1 MLKYFEHSFDSY
13 LREHTREPLHPS
25 IDAKIEEYKNK
36 AKTISNLSHFIIYG
50 PENTGKYTLG
60 LYLISL
66 FSENN
71 LSYERKVLVRTSDE
85 QDITLR
91 ASDIHFELN
100 MELLNTNTKQR
111 WDDIFNHVIDVM
123 QMHGRNQTFFVLKNF
138 HKAGKDILESI
149 YYYMQREIYP
159 VNITFLI
166 LSNSLCCIPNIV
178 KQVSHKLC
186 VPVPLARK
194 VHKIVTKCDC
204 VNSIPGFPKKQRVK
218 QKVSSLQIENVYNDV
233 NIKELKA
240 GNKLMTMST
249 YKIEQRCIN
258 QLMKVLWTN
267 GSEICEIRDAIYD
280 QFIKNIDVDKILHSV
295 ITQCEVKSKG
305 LMKNSND
312 LFITPEILREVAV
325 FTKHFHNN
333 YRPIFHFERVILAL
347 YIRINELHKSS
358 LAVRAPK

>member
-13 LREHTREPLHPS
+13 LKEHTRESLHPL
-25 IDAKIEEYKNK
+25 IDAKIEEYKTK

-66 FSENN
+66 FSENK

-91 ASDIHFELN
+91 ASDVHFELN

-123 QMHGRNQTFFVLKNF
+123 QMHGRKQTFFVLKNF
-138 HKAGKDILESI
+138 HKSGKDILESI

-159 VNITFLI
+159 VNIIFVIMT
-166 LSNSLCCIPNIV
+166 NSLCSIPNIV
-178 KQVSHKLC
+178 KQVSHKIC
-186 VPVPLARK
+186 VPIPSVRK
-194 VHKIVTKCDC
+194 VHNIVTKGDS
-204 VNSIPGFPKKQRVK
+204 VNTIPGFPKKQRTK
-218 QKVSSLQIENVYNDV
+218 QKISSLQIEQLYNDV
-233 NIKELKA
+233 NIKEFKS
-240 GNKLMTMST
+240 GGKLMTLST
-249 YKIEQRCIN
+249 YKIEQRCVN
-258 QLMKVLWTN
+258 QLMNVLWTK
-267 GSEICEIRDAIYD
+267 GSTICEIRDAVYE
-280 QFIKNIDVDKILHSV
+280 QFIKNIDVDKIMYSV
-295 ITQCEVKSKG
+295 IHKCEMKSKG
-305 LMKNSND
+305 LMKNSNE
-312 LFITPEILREVAV
+312 LFITPEILKEVAI

-358 LAVRAPK
+358 LNIRDTK